1 MIKMETKGEKIFD
14 VVNIMFMLIFV
25 LVMLL
30 PFLHVI
36 FASFS
41 SSEFILQQRGLVL
54 WPKGFNIIAYKFAL
68 KNPLIG
74 TSYRNTIFYSG
85 AGTFI
90 GLIIMS
96 MAAYTLVKKGW
107 PFKGLVLAI
116 FLIPMFFG
124 GGLIPSYI
132 NIKNLGLLDTVWVMF
147 LPSCIST
154 FFLIIMRTGFSQI
167 PDSISESAYMDGA
180 NDFLILF
187 RLIIPLSKA
196 TLAVIALFSP
206 FIVARLATLCK
217 SGFFFLRNR
226 KLYPLQMIL
235 REVLIQGEM
244 RVVETSMLDEGI
256 GEYAD
261 DMLKM
266 REVIKYATIVLSIG
280 PVICAYPF
288 LQRYFVKG
296 VMIGS
301 LKG

>member
-25 LVMLL
+25 LVTLL

-196 TLAVIALFSP
+196 TLAVIALFS
-206 FIVARLATLCK
+206 IVGYWNSWFPALI
-217 SGFFFLRNR
+217 FLRNR